1 MRQTK
6 FGRKKNVRAAFLTSI
21 IEALIIYGRIRTT
34 ETRAKTIKPI
44 LEKLVTKAREPGL
57 AATRLLARRLH
68 APALKKLRNELGPRY
83 RDRRGGYTRITKVP
97 SHRRDGASMA
107 VIEFV

>member
-44 LEKLVTKAREPGL
+44 VEKLVTKAREPDL

-68 APALKKLRNELGPRY
+68 PPALKKLRDELGLRY
-83 RDRRGGYTRITKVP
+83 RDRHGGYTRIIKVP